1 MSLIRLLA
9 TMSDKILDP
18 SIVFSFDRTGF
29 NRHKQSFTA
38 TDLDVDMTGRV
49 CAVTGSNSGLGKATA
64 RAFAQ
69 RGAEVWMLC
78 RNLERAEQARNE
90 LVTKTGN
97 PNIHVSIVDV
107 GNLDSIRSFV
117 EECPVSHID
126 VLVHNAGVLPSE
138 RTDSPQGIES
148 TLATNLVGPLALT
161 AGLMERLQSGR
172 KPRIIWVSSGGMYS
186 QTLRLDHLENPPGRF
201 DGVKAYARTKRA
213 MVMTSARL
221 SDELQHTGIAVHC
234 MHPGWANTKGVRD
247 SIPGFWK
254 VTRMILR
261 SPEEGADTIVWLG
274 VCDQAQQQP
283 GLFWFD
289 RKPRSTHLLPGT
301 KSTQVNRDEVWQR
314 MHELAGISR
323 SQWTNPIKQEK
334 S

>member
-1 MSLIRLLA
+1 MSLSRLLA
-9 TMSDKILDP
+9 TIGDQILDP

-29 NRHKQSFTA
+29 NRHKLSFTS

-49 CAVTGSNSGLGKATA
+49 CAVTGANSGLGKATA
-64 RAFAQ
+64 KAFAQ

-78 RNLERAEQARNE
+78 RNRERAEKARDE
-90 LVTKTGN
+90 LISETGN
-97 PNIHVSIVDV
+97 NNIHVSIVDV
-107 GNLDSIRSFV
+107 GDLESVRAFIEHWQV
-117 EECPVSHID
+117 TAVD
-126 VLVHNAGVLPSE
+126 VLVHNAGVLPQQ
-138 RTDSPQGIES
+138 RTDSPQGIET
-148 TLATNLVGPLALT
+148 TLSINLVGPLALT
-161 AGLMERLQSGR
+161 AGLIQRLQSGS

-186 QTLRLDHLENPPGRF
+186 QKLRLDHLENPPGNF

-213 MVMTSARL
+213 MVMASARL
-221 SDELQHTGIAVHC
+221 ADELKHTGIAVHC

-274 VCDQAQQQP
+274 VNDHAHDRS

-301 KSTQVNRDEVWQR
+301 QSSQTTRDEVWLRIHQ
-314 MHELAGISR
+314 LAGI
-323 SQWTNPIKQEK
+323 NPHEWAQPQQKD
-334 S
+334 SS